1 MARAGTSWVV
11 VIRMFTQF
19 FLKEKTTKKALLKA
33 YQQPVV
39 LKATLGSLLSF
50 PKVPSTLL
58 PSLSEAQI
66 LIFFVCLS
74 ILNRYSSAEC
84 NSLSTVLLKGPS

>member
-19 FLKEKTTKKALLKA
+19 FLKEKTTKKALLKS

-66 LIFFVCLS
+66 LILFAYLLQTD
-74 ILNRYSSAEC
+74 ILPQQC